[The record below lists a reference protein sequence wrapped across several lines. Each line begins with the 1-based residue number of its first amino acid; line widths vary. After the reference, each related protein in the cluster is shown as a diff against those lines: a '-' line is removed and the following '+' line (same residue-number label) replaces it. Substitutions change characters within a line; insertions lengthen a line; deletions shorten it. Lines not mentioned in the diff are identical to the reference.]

1 MGDDGREKEGRPS
14 TSCPLC
20 LAQPA
25 SQPQGDFPL
34 PDFRVDESRG
44 PGSVEPAS
52 KERPCGKRKG
62 PGGGVKGAT
71 CKG

>member
-1 MGDDGREKEGRPS
+1 MMDERRKEGPRPLAL
-14 TSCPLC
+14 LC

-52 KERPCGKRKG
+52 KQRPCGKRKG
-62 PGGGVKGAT
+62 PGGRVKGAT